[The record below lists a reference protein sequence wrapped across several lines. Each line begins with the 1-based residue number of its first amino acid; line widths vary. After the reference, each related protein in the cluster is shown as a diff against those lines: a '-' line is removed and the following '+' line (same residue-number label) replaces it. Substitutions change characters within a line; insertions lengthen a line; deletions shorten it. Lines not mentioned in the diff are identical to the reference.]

1 MKKIVIIASILVMIA
16 FLGNYTYNYMVGFAS
31 DKVIE
36 HVVND
41 LLDEQ
46 LIEELLSDPAIEE
59 MVQSLVN
66 EKGNTNTNKSQ
77 VNLPFTTKEEGVK
90 VVLTKFSL
98 GEMKEIAT
106 QVQGGLSTA
115 EQYELANQLKER
127 LTEAELEAL
136 MIIGVAELQKEIS
149 KKTQ

>member
-1 MKKIVIIASILVMIA
+1 M
-16 FLGNYTYNYMVGFAS
+16 F
-31 DKVIE
+31 
-36 HVVND
+36 ND

-46 LIEELLSDPAIEE
+46 LIDELLSDPAIEE

-66 EKGNTNTNKSQ
+66 EKGNANKNKNQ
-77 VNLPFTTKEEGVK
+77 ANLPFTTKEEGVK

-106 QVQGGLSTA
+106 QVQGGLTTA

-136 MIIGVAELQKEIS
+136 MIIGVAELQKEIL